1 MFLIL
6 KVIQMGFKCGI
17 VGLPNVGKSTL
28 FNALT
33 QAGIESEN
41 YPFCTIEPNIGV
53 VTVND
58 TRLDDLSEI
67 VNPKKTIPAVIEF
80 VDIAGL
86 VEGASTGEGLG
97 NQFLSNIRET
107 DAIIHVVRAFENDD
121 IVHVSGKVSPIDDIE
136 IINTELILSDL
147 SIVEK
152 LYQKAQKNTKSGQ
165 KEGMPMKELVEKI
178 LTALKEGT
186 SLRKLTFG
194 KEELVLLKNFQL
206 LTLKPVLYVA
216 NVNESGFENN
226 PHLDLILDYATQD
239 HSKVVPICAEIE
251 AEICELSNDEKKE
264 FLLEMGHSE
273 SGLDRLIKAGYDL
286 LGLHT
291 YFTAGEKEV
300 KAWTITV
307 GDSAPVAAGKI
318 HTDFEKGFIRAET
331 ISFQDYITYKG
342 EKGAKDAGK
351 LRTEGKDYVVKDGDI
366 MHFLHNT

>member
-1 MFLIL
+1 M
-6 KVIQMGFKCGI
+6 
-17 VGLPNVGKSTL
+17 
-28 FNALT
+28 
-33 QAGIESEN
+33 
-41 YPFCTIEPNIGV
+41 
-53 VTVND
+53 
-58 TRLDDLSEI
+58 
-67 VNPKKTIPAVIEF
+67 
-80 VDIAGL
+80 
-86 VEGASTGEGLG
+86 
-97 NQFLSNIRET
+97 
-107 DAIIHVVRAFENDD
+107 
-121 IVHVSGKVSPIDDIE
+121 
-136 IINTELILSDL
+136 

-264 FLLEMGHSE
+264 FLLEMGQNE

-331 ISFQDYITYKG
+331 ISFQDYIDYKG

>member
-1 MFLIL
+1 
-6 KVIQMGFKCGI
+6 MGFKCGI

-58 TRLDDLSEI
+58 TRLDELSEI

-216 NVNESGFENN
+216 NVNENGFENN
-226 PHLDLILDYATQD
+226 PHMDLILEYAIED
-239 HSKVVPICAEIE
+239 HSRVVPICAEIE
-251 AEICELSNDEKKE
+251 AEICELSN
-264 FLLEMGHSE
+264 LS
-273 SGLDRLIKAGYDL
+273 LI
-286 LGLHT
+286 H
-291 YFTAGEKEV
+291 
-300 KAWTITV
+300 I
-307 GDSAPVAAGKI
+307 
-318 HTDFEKGFIRAET
+318 
-331 ISFQDYITYKG
+331 
-342 EKGAKDAGK
+342 
-351 LRTEGKDYVVKDGDI
+351 
-366 MHFLHNT
+366 

>member
-1 MFLIL
+1 
-6 KVIQMGFKCGI
+6 MGFKCGI

-33 QAGIESEN
+33 QADIESEN
-41 YPFCTIEPNIGV
+41 YPFCTIEPNVGV

-58 TRLDDLSEI
+58 SRLNELSEI
-67 VNPKKTIPAVIEF
+67 VNPKKTIPTVMEF

-107 DAIIHVVRAFENDD
+107 DAIVHVVRAFENDD

-147 SIVEK
+147 SVIEK

-165 KEGMPMKELVEKI
+165 KEGMSMKELLEKI
-178 LTALKEGT
+178 LSALKEGI
-186 SLRKLTFG
+186 SVRKLTFSE
-194 KEELVLLKNFQL
+194 EELVLLKSFQL

-216 NVNESGFENN
+216 NVNENGFENN
-226 PHLDLILDYATQD
+226 PYLSSILDYAKEEN
-239 HSKVVPICAEIE
+239 SKVVPICAEIE
-251 AEICELSNDEKKE
+251 AEICELNTEEKKE
-264 FLLEMGHSE
+264 FLLEMGQSE
-273 SGLDRLIKAGYDL
+273 SGLDRLIKAGYNL
-286 LGLHT
+286 LGLQT

-300 KAWTITV
+300 KAWTINV
-307 GDSAPVAAGKI
+307 GDTAPVAAGKI

-331 ISFQDYITYKG
+331 ISFNDFIEYKG
-342 EKGAKDAGK
+342 EKGSKDAGK
-351 LRTEGKDYVVKDGDI
+351 LRTEGKDYIVKDGDV
-366 MHFLHNT
+366 MHFLFNL

>member
-1 MFLIL
+1 M
-6 KVIQMGFKCGI
+6 
-17 VGLPNVGKSTL
+17 
-28 FNALT
+28 
-33 QAGIESEN
+33 
-41 YPFCTIEPNIGV
+41 
-53 VTVND
+53 
-58 TRLDDLSEI
+58 
-67 VNPKKTIPAVIEF
+67 
-80 VDIAGL
+80 
-86 VEGASTGEGLG
+86 G

-178 LTALKEGT
+178 LE
-186 SLRKLTFG
+186 
-194 KEELVLLKNFQL
+194 
-206 LTLKPVLYVA
+206 
-216 NVNESGFENN
+216 
-226 PHLDLILDYATQD
+226 YAIKD
-239 HSKVVPICAEIE
+239 NSRVVPICAEIE

-264 FLLEMGHSE
+264 FLLEMGQSE
-273 SGLDRLIKAGYDL
+273 SGIDRLIKAGYDL

-307 GDSAPVAAGKI
+307 GDSAPAAAGKI

-366 MHFLHNT
+366 MHFLHIT

>member
-1 MFLIL
+1 
-6 KVIQMGFKCGI
+6 MGFKCGI

-58 TRLDDLSEI
+58 LRLNQLSEI
-67 VNPKKTIPAVIEF
+67 VNPKKTIPTVMEF

-147 SIVEK
+147 STVEK

-165 KEGMPMKELVEKI
+165 KEGMPMRELLEKI
-178 LTALKEGT
+178 FSALKEGI
-186 SLRKLTFG
+186 SVRKLAFG
-194 KEELVLLKNFQL
+194 EEELLLLKNFQL

-216 NVNESGFENN
+216 NVNENGFENN
-226 PHLDLILDYATQD
+226 PYLNSILDYAKEENST
-239 HSKVVPICAEIE
+239 VVPICAEIE
-251 AEICELSNDEKKE
+251 AEICELNTEEKKE
-264 FLLEMGHSE
+264 FLLEMGQNE
-273 SGLDRLIKAGYDL
+273 SGLDRLIKAGYNL
-286 LGLHT
+286 LGLQT

-300 KAWTITV
+300 KAWTINV
-307 GDSAPVAAGKI
+307 GDTAPVAAGKI

-331 ISFQDYITYKG
+331 ISFNDFIEYKG
-342 EKGAKDAGK
+342 EKGSKDAGK
-351 LRTEGKDYVVKDGDI
+351 LRTEGKDYIVEDGDV
-366 MHFLHNT
+366 MHFLFNL